1 MMKEKMKKVMLPS
14 FITSTM
20 IMSGGDIVPVDPIAS
35 EAKKEGGEIF
45 GQSRTLYVRVR

>member
-1 MMKEKMKKVMLPS
+1 MMKEKIKKAMLPS

-20 IMSGGDIVPVDPIAS
+20 IIAGGDIIPVDPIAS
-35 EAKKEGGEIF
+35 VVKKEWREIF

>member
-1 MMKEKMKKVMLPS
+1 MKKVMLPS